1 MTTATKRDYYDVLGI
16 GRESNGEQ
24 VKRAFRM
31 LARTLHP
38 DVSEDSEAK
47 EKFIELTEAYEVL
60 SKSTSRLLYDRF
72 GYRGRGDFA
81 AVAPGP
87 TQVFDL
93 VTRTAEH
100 RRRRSVGE
108 IHITQYEAERG
119 TTRTIEYESDAKC
132 AACVGSGAAAGASSQ
147 VCSRCGGR
155 GRTRQGSTLSGDR
168 VLQIETCLKCAGRG
182 RLVSEACGACD
193 GSGRGT
199 LRQQAQVCVPPGAED
214 GLRLEVDDAP
224 SRTHVVVRV
233 RSLPLDPLLVRCGS
247 ALALVVACVFLILL
261 VHF

>member
-1 MTTATKRDYYDVLGI
+1 LTTATKRDYYDVLGI
-16 GRESNGEQ
+16 GRESNAEQ

-38 DVSEDSEAK
+38 DVSEDSEAN

-72 GYRGRGDFA
+72 GYCGRGDFA

-87 TQVFDL
+87 TQLFDL
-93 VTRTAEH
+93 VTRTAE
-100 RRRRSVGE
+100 RRRNVGE
-108 IHITQYEAERG
+108 IHITEYQAERG
-119 TTRTIEYESDAKC
+119 TTRTIEYESDATC
-132 AACVGSGAAAGASSQ
+132 AACAGSGAAAGASSRM
-147 VCSRCGGR
+147 CSRCRGC
-155 GRTRQGSTLSGDR
+155 GRTKQGSTLSGDR
-168 VLQIETCLKCAGRG
+168 LLQIETCLKCAGRG
-182 RLVSEACGACD
+182 RLVTEACGACN

-199 LRQQAQVCVPPGAED
+199 LRHQAEIFVPPRADD
-214 GLRLEVDDAP
+214 GQRLEVDDPP
-224 SRTHVVVRV
+224 SRLCVVIRV
-233 RSLPLDPLLVRCGS
+233 RPLPDPLFVRCGS